1 MRTVFVACCMAG
13 LVLPGFGATPLSPNP
28 ETRKTWPAVEVRK
41 ETLQILRSVRT
52 SDVSDAL
59 DSMGLQERYQ
69 MDPAMRP
76 LYFGIRFAGIAHTA
90 EYDVIE
96 RPLKAMPYE
105 EFDKRQ
111 YAPGAEGLWREA
123 GPWGG
128 PDEVLVIDAK
138 RTPAGILGSANT
150 LGGRIKGVV
159 GYIIDGTCRDSY
171 ECILQKTPAFC
182 TVRSPAHPM
191 GRIAPVSNDQPIT
204 CAGVKVKPGD
214 VIVADDDG
222 VMVVPQEI
230 ADEVARRA
238 KLIQDKDRPGR
249 RASYEELG
257 LPLDDT
263 VR

>member
-1 MRTVFVACCMAG
+1 MKRVFTICFAAAFALMG
-13 LVLPGFGATPLSPNP
+13 LGCSPLTLQR
-28 ETRKTWPAVEVRK
+28 EAQKTWLTVQVSQ
-41 ETLQILRSVRT
+41 ETLQVFRSVRT

-59 DSMGLQERYQ
+59 DSMGLQQRYQ
-69 MDPAMRP
+69 MAPVMRP
-76 LYFGIRFAGIAHTA
+76 LYFGIRFAGIARTA
-90 EYDVIE
+90 EYDVID
-96 RPLKAMPYE
+96 RPLEPMSYE
-105 EFDKRQ
+105 EFDRRQ
-111 YAPGAEGLWREA
+111 YAEGPEGLWREA

-128 PDEVLVIDAK
+128 PDQVLVIDAK
-138 RTPAGILGSANT
+138 RTAAGILGSANT
-150 LGGRIKGVV
+150 LGGRIEGVV
-159 GYIIDGTCRDSY
+159 GFVIDGTCRDSY

-191 GRIAPVSNDQPIT
+191 GRIGPVSNNQPIT
-204 CAGVKVKPGD
+204 CAGVRVRPGD

-249 RASYEELG
+249 RESYKQLG
-257 LPLDDT
+257 LPLDET

>member
-1 MRTVFVACCMAG
+1 MKRAFVICLMAAWVLLG
-13 LVLPGFGATPLSPNP
+13 LGF
-28 ETRKTWPAVEVRK
+28 TRRSSELEAKRTWPAVEVRK

-52 SDVSDAL
+52 SDISDSL

-69 MDPAMRP
+69 MDSSMRP
-76 LYFGIRFAGIAHTA
+76 LSFGISFAGIANTA
-90 EYDVIE
+90 EYDIIK
-96 RPLKAMPYE
+96 RSLKAMSYE

-111 YAPGAEGLWREA
+111 YAGGPEGLWREA

-128 PDEVLVIDAK
+128 PDQVLVIDAK
-138 RTPAGILGSANT
+138 RTAAGILGSANT
-150 LGGRIKGVV
+150 LQGRIKGVV
-159 GYIIDGTCRDSY
+159 GFVIDGTCRDSY
-171 ECILQKTPAFC
+171 ECVIQKTPVFC

-191 GRIAPVSNDQPIT
+191 GRIGPISNNQPIT
-204 CAGVKVKPGD
+204 CAGVKVRPGD

-249 RASYEELG
+249 RESYKKLG
-257 LPLDDT
+257 LPLDET

>member
-1 MRTVFVACCMAG
+1 MRTASGICCAAALM
-13 LVLPGFGATPLSPNP
+13 LLGFGCNHLTPKR
-28 ETRKTWPAVEVRK
+28 EAQKVWPAVEVTK
-41 ETLQILRSVRT
+41 ETLDILRSVRT

-90 EYDVIE
+90 RYDLIKQ
-96 RPLKAMPYE
+96 PLKRMSYE

-111 YAPGAEGLWREA
+111 YAKGPEGLWREA

-128 PDEVLVIDAK
+128 PDQVLVIDAR
-138 RTPAGILGSANT
+138 RTAAGILGSANT
-150 LGGRIKGVV
+150 LGGRINGVV
-159 GYIIDGTCRDSY
+159 GFVIDGTCRDSY
-171 ECILQKTPAFC
+171 ECVIQKTPVFC

-191 GRIAPVSNDQPIT
+191 GRIGPVSNNQPIV
-204 CAGVKVKPGD
+204 CAGVKVRPGD

-222 VMVVPQEI
+222 VMVVSQEI

-238 KLIQDKDRPGR
+238 RLIQEKDRPGR
-249 RASYEELG
+249 RASYEKLG
-257 LPLDDT
+257 LPLDET
-263 VR
+263 VQ

>member
-1 MRTVFVACCMAG
+1 MRRTFFVCSVGMW
-13 LVLPGFGATPLSPNP
+13 VLLATGCSHLSL
-28 ETRKTWPAVEVRK
+28 EREAQQMWPAVEVSK

-59 DSMGLQERYQ
+59 DSMGLQQRYQ

-76 LYFGIRFAGIAHTA
+76 LYFGIRFAGTAHTA
-90 EYDVIE
+90 EYDVID
-96 RPLKAMPYE
+96 RPLGPMSYE

-111 YAPGAEGLWREA
+111 YARGPEGLWHEA

-128 PDEVLVIDAK
+128 PDQVLVIDAK
-138 RTPAGILGSANT
+138 QTAAGILGSANT
-150 LGGRIKGVV
+150 LQGRIKGVV
-159 GYIIDGTCRDSY
+159 GFVIDGTCRDSY
-171 ECILQKTPAFC
+171 ECVIQKTPVFC

-191 GRIAPVSNDQPIT
+191 GRIGPVSNDQPIT
-204 CAGVKVKPGD
+204 CAGVRVRPGD

-230 ADEVARRA
+230 ADDVAHRA

-249 RASYEELG
+249 RKSYKKLG
-257 LPLDDT
+257 LPLDET
-263 VR
+263 VQ